1 MYKITVSLA
10 NIIIS
15 ASASVLMWNMMFFT
29 WPCHSASPAQNWRP
43 TSNPAIPWKWRPLV
57 SVWARSRWLKKFKEK
72 IEIKSIINLAQKVN
86 IPYLDMFFLYS
97 VFIAI
102 NKFNITSNLINKG
115 VWNVI
120 CILIFELIQI

>member
-29 WPCHSASPAQNWRP
+29 WPCHSASLAQNWRP
-43 TSNPAIPWKWRPLV
+43 TSNLVIPWKWRFLV
-57 SVWARSRWLKKFKEK
+57 SAWARSCWLKKFKEK